1 MAEASSDN
9 PLASLPTPVPDP
21 ITGRLDPNDPAVKA
35 LTDAALNMDKS
46 KIPRPYKCPLCERA
60 FYRLEHQT
68 RHIRTHTGEKPHA
81 CTHPGCDKRFSR
93 SDELT
98 RHARIHLPP
107 ATENGSKGKAR
118 LEDEDH
124 DMDGDRRGHLP
135 HLGPSYGMDFD
146 GRHDYANPYLPPL
159 AMGNGAAA
167 GSGMNDISALAAAAS
182 DQLYELERHEAFR
195 RAEYELRHRQIAAG
209 AGRKSN
215 GGSPSANTP
224 TPYGFSNE
232 RDRIT
237 QGAPAPN
244 GGQIV
249 FPVSAPQPATANH
262 PAVPAGTLADPT
274 YLVPPSCHHPDC
286 HKSYRKRLKVARET
300 AACPNCL
307 TPAAGVPH
315 KSHGA
320 SGAGRGSGSG
330 PHGGNDHHSSNGS
343 TPKDRSGVDSAD
355 DLTKLAGNG
364 PGGNT
369 YHLHHASLQQ
379 QLARLQQQH
388 TQQMHQHKNRRHHQL
403 NPYPVNMHQH
413 RSSHASLAPSAEV
426 SRAASPATSDSSD
439 DEQAP
444 HVHHPH
450 PQFAHTSP
458 VLAGM
463 RGMSIFPGRNV
474 MTAPVSASGSPVT
487 SRATSPVEGGH
498 SASSGKHGPSSH
510 TARDAK
516 NRAHPYSTHSHHHGH
531 ALHHHAHASVP
542 SSPLVSA
549 TKSRMSPPKLDT
561 PHGHKSVEEILNSS
575 AIPPPPPVKDRTLP
589 PPHSNAAFASVPS
602 MSYSL
607 NAGSAHASPVGSRSS
622 SPVHNTSASSHS
634 HLANS
639 VRQAFGMTPMFRGSD
654 TPSTVTTNPSP
665 KSVIGHSSPPPK
677 LAPLGHG
684 NPDVKPSLPSFSR
697 GPSPVHLMEL
707 DGQA

>member
-1 MAEASSDN
+1 M
-9 PLASLPTPVPDP
+9 
-21 ITGRLDPNDPAVKA
+21 
-35 LTDAALNMDKS
+35 
-46 KIPRPYKCPLCERA
+46 
-60 FYRLEHQT
+60 
-68 RHIRTHTGEKPHA
+68 
-81 CTHPGCDKRFSR
+81 
-93 SDELT
+93 T

-118 LEDEDH
+118 HGDDEDH
-124 DMDGDRRGHLP
+124 DMEDRRNHLP

-159 AMGNGAAA
+159 PMGNGAAA

-224 TPYGFSNE
+224 TNTYGFTNSSE
-232 RDRIT
+232 RDRFS
-237 QGAPAPN
+237 QGAPAPG

-274 YLVPPSCHHPDC
+274 YLVPPSCCHPDC

-307 TPAAGVPH
+307 TPSGGAHKGHGGAGNAGG
-315 KSHGA
+315 HGA
-320 SGAGRGSGSG
+320 GAGG
-330 PHGGNDHHSSNGS
+330 PGGNERHSSNGS
-343 TPKDRSGVDSAD
+343 TPKDRSNVDSSE
-355 DLTKLAGNG
+355 DLTKLAGGNG
-364 PGGNT
+364 ASGNA

-388 TQQMHQHKNRRHHQL
+388 TQSLHQHKARSSGHTTSRHHQL

-413 RSSHASLAPSAEV
+413 RSSHASLAPSADV

-439 DEQAP
+439 DEQG
-444 HVHHPH
+444 HQTQQHHPH
-450 PQFAHTSP
+450 PQYSHTSP

-463 RGMSIFPGRNV
+463 RGMSIFPGRNAV
-474 MTAPVSASGSPVT
+474 TAPVSASGSPVT
-487 SRATSPVEGGH
+487 SRAPSPVEGH
-498 SASSGKHGPSSH
+498 SASSGKHGHGSH
-510 TARDAK
+510 TTRDAK
-516 NRAHPYSTHSHHHGH
+516 NRAHPYGTHSHHHGNH
-531 ALHHHAHASVP
+531 GYHHNAHVSVP
-542 SSPLVSA
+542 NSPLVSA
-549 TKSRMSPPKLDT
+549 TKSRMSPPKMSET
-561 PHGHKSVEEILNSS
+561 PHKSVEEILNSS
-575 AIPPPPPVKDRTLP
+575 AIPPPPPANDRTLP
-589 PPHSNAAFASVPS
+589 PPHSHGGFSSVPS

-622 SPVHNTSASSHS
+622 SPVHSTSAQSHS

-654 TPSTVTTNPSP
+654 TPSTTTTNPSP
-665 KSVIGHSSPPPK
+665 KSVIGHSSSPPPK